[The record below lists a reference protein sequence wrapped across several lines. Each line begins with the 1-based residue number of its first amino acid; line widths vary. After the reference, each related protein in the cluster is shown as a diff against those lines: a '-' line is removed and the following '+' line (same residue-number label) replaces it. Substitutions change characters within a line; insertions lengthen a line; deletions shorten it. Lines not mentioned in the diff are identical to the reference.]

1 VRILV
6 TGGAGFIGS
15 HVVDAYVAA
24 GHEVAVLDNFS
35 TGNEANLNSAA
46 EVHRVDLR
54 DRAAVE
60 KVVASFRPEIV
71 NHHAAQSEVPKS
83 VADPGLDAHIN
94 IVGGLNLL
102 KASVDHKIK
111 KVIFISTGG
120 ALYGEPDVVPADE
133 DHPVRPLSPYGTS
146 KFSFEQY
153 LGTFKRTF
161 GLEFTVL
168 RYANIYGPRQDFY
181 AEEGR
186 VVAIFASRMLE
197 RKPVTIDGDG
207 EQSRDM
213 LHVGDAATANLA
225 ALERG
230 DGEIFHVSTGV
241 PVSVNDL
248 FRKLAILTDYK
259 LAPNHG
265 PRRKGD
271 VYRIALNNTRARRDL
286 GWEPR
291 VSLEEGLSLTVDYFR
306 EQVLQAPA

>member
-1 VRILV
+1 MRILV

-15 HVVDAYVAA
+15 HVVDAYIAA

-35 TGNEANLNSAA
+35 TGNEANLNAAA
-46 EVHRVDLR
+46 EVHRIDLR
-54 DRAAVE
+54 AQPDVE
-60 KVVASFRPEIV
+60 ALLASFRPDIV

-83 VADPGLDAHIN
+83 IADPAYDAQVN

-102 KASVDHKIK
+102 KACVDHRVK

-146 KFSFEQY
+146 KYCFEQY

-168 RYANIYGPRQDFY
+168 RYANIYGPRQDFF

-186 VVAIFASRMLE
+186 VVAIFASRMLAS
-197 RKPVTIDGDG
+197 KPVTIDGDG

-213 LHVGDAATANLA
+213 LHVGDAAAANLA

-230 DGEIFHVSTGV
+230 SGGTFHVSTGTLV
-241 PVSVNDL
+241 TINDL
-248 FRKLAILTDYK
+248 FRKLALLTGYK
-259 LAPNHG
+259 QPPSQG

-271 VYRIALNNTRARRDL
+271 VYRIALDNARAARDL
-286 GWEPR
+286 GWEPQIP
-291 VSLEEGLSLTVDYFR
+291 LEEGLSLTVDYFR
-306 EQVLQAPA
+306 EQVSQASA

>member
-35 TGNEANLNSAA
+35 TGNEANLNHAA

-54 DRAAVE
+54 DQPAVE
-60 KVVASFRPEIV
+60 KAVASFRPEIV

-102 KASVDHKIK
+102 KASVDHKVR

-168 RYANIYGPRQDFY
+168 RYANIYGPRQDFF

-186 VVAIFASRMLE
+186 VVAIFASRMLAG
-197 RKPVTIDGDG
+197 KPVLIDGDG

-225 ALERG
+225 ALDHG

-248 FRKLAILTDYK
+248 YRKLAMLTDYK
-259 LAPNHG
+259 LEPKHG

-271 VYRIALNNTRARRDL
+271 VFRIALDNTRASRGL

-291 VSLEEGLSLTVDYFR
+291 VSLEEGLSLTVGYFR
-306 EQVLQAPA
+306 EQVSQAPA

>member
-35 TGNEANLNSAA
+35 TGNEANLNPAA
-46 EVHRVDLR
+46 EAHRVDLR
-54 DRAAVE
+54 DQPAVE
-60 KVVASFRPEIV
+60 RLVASFQPEIV

-83 VADPGLDAHIN
+83 VADPSFDAEVN

-102 KASVDHKIK
+102 KACTEHAVK

-146 KFSFEQY
+146 KFCFEQY

-161 GLEFTVL
+161 GLEYTVL
-168 RYANIYGPRQDFY
+168 RYANIYGARQDFY

-186 VVAIFASRMLE
+186 VVAIFASRMLAG
-197 RKPVTIDGDG
+197 KPVTIDGDG
-207 EQSRDM
+207 GQSRDM

-230 DGEIFHVSTGV
+230 SGGIFHVSTGT
-241 PVSVNDL
+241 PVTINDL
-248 FRKLAILTDYK
+248 YRKLATLTGYK
-259 LAPNHG
+259 PAPNHG

-271 VYRIALNNTRARRDL
+271 VYRIALDNTRARRDL

-291 VSLEEGLSLTVDYFR
+291 IDLEEGLSLTVDYFR
-306 EQVLQAPA
+306 EQVSPASA

>member
-1 VRILV
+1 MRILV

-24 GHEVAVLDNFS
+24 GHDVAVLDNFS
-35 TGNEANLNSAA
+35 TGSQANVNPAV

-54 DRAAVE
+54 DQAGVE

-83 VADPGLDAHIN
+83 IADPGLDAHIN

-102 KASVDHKIK
+102 KASVDHRVK

-120 ALYGEPDVVPADE
+120 ALYGEPDMVPAGE

-161 GLEFTVL
+161 GMEFTVL

-186 VVAIFASRMLE
+186 VVAIFASRMLA

-225 ALERG
+225 ALESG
-230 DGEIFHVSTGV
+230 DGETFHVSTGV

-248 FRKLAILTDYK
+248 FRKLALLTGYTME
-259 LAPNHG
+259 PNLG

-271 VYRIALNNTRARRDL
+271 VYRIALDNARARQGL

-306 EQVLQAPA
+306 EQVSQTPA

>member
-1 VRILV
+1 MRILV

-24 GHEVAVLDNFS
+24 GHQVAVLDNFS
-35 TGNEANLNSAA
+35 TGNEANLNPAA
-46 EVHRVDLR
+46 EAHRVDIR
-54 DRAAVE
+54 DQPSVE
-60 KVVASFRPEIV
+60 RVLASFRPDIV

-83 VADPGLDAHIN
+83 VADPTFDAQVN
-94 IVGGLNLL
+94 IIGGLNLL
-102 KASVDHKIK
+102 KACVDQAVQKL
-111 KVIFISTGG
+111 IFISTGG

-133 DHPVRPLSPYGTS
+133 DHPIRPLSPYGTS
-146 KFSFEQY
+146 KFCFEQY

-168 RYANIYGPRQDFY
+168 RYANIYGARQDFY

-197 RKPVTIDGDG
+197 GKPVTIDGDG
-207 EQSRDM
+207 DQSRDM

-230 DGEIFHVSTGV
+230 AGGIFHISTGV
-241 PVSVNDL
+241 PVTINDL
-248 FRKLAILTDYK
+248 YRKLAILTGYK
-259 LAPNHG
+259 QTPNHG

-271 VYRIALNNTRARRDL
+271 VYRIALDNSRARRDL

-291 VSLEEGLSLTVDYFR
+291 VNLEEGLSLTVDYFR
-306 EQVLQAPA
+306 EQVSKAPA

>member
-1 VRILV
+1 M

-15 HVVDAYVAA
+15 HVVDAYIAA
-24 GHEVAVLDNFS
+24 GHDVAVLDNFS
-35 TGNEANLNSAA
+35 TGNEANLNPAA
-46 EVHRVDLR
+46 ETHRLDLR
-54 DRAAVE
+54 DQPGVE
-60 KVVASFRPEIV
+60 RLIASFRPEVV

-83 VADPGLDAHIN
+83 VADPGYDAEVN
-94 IVGGLNLL
+94 IVGGLNVL
-102 KASVDHKIK
+102 KACVDHSVK

-153 LGTFKRTF
+153 LAMFKRTF

-186 VVAIFASRMLE
+186 VVAIFTSRMLVGQ
-197 RKPVTIDGDG
+197 PVTIDGDG

-213 LHVGDAATANLA
+213 LHVRDAATANLA
-225 ALERG
+225 ALESG
-230 DGEIFHVSTGV
+230 SGGTFHVSTGTA
-241 PVSVNDL
+241 VSINDIY
-248 FRKLAILTDYK
+248 RKLALLTKYTE
-259 LAPNHG
+259 APNHG

-271 VYRIALNNTRARRDL
+271 VYRIALDNARARREL

-291 VSLEEGLSLTVDYFR
+291 IDLEEGLSLTVDYFR
-306 EQVLQAPA
+306 QQVSRASA

>member
-1 VRILV
+1 M

-54 DRAAVE
+54 DQAAVE

-102 KASVDHKIK
+102 KASVDHKVK

-230 DGEIFHVSTGV
+230 EGEIFHVSTGV

-259 LAPNHG
+259 IAPNHG

-306 EQVLQAPA
+306 EQVLQAPV

>member
-1 VRILV
+1 M

-24 GHEVAVLDNFS
+24 GHDVAVLDNFS
-35 TGNEANLNSAA
+35 TGSQANVNPAV

-54 DRAAVE
+54 DQAGVE

-83 VADPGLDAHIN
+83 IADPGLDAHIN

-102 KASVDHKIK
+102 KASVDHRVK

-120 ALYGEPDVVPADE
+120 ALYGEPDMVPAGE

-161 GLEFTVL
+161 GMEFTVL

-186 VVAIFASRMLE
+186 VVAIFASRMLA

-225 ALERG
+225 ALESG
-230 DGEIFHVSTGV
+230 DGETFHVSTGV

-248 FRKLAILTDYK
+248 FRKLALLTGYTME
-259 LAPNHG
+259 PNLG

-271 VYRIALNNTRARRDL
+271 VYRIALDNARARQGL

-306 EQVLQAPA
+306 EQVSQTPA

>member
-35 TGNEANLNSAA
+35 TGNEANLNRAA

-54 DRAAVE
+54 DQAAVE

-102 KASVDHKIK
+102 KASVDHKVK

-230 DGEIFHVSTGV
+230 EGEIFHVSTGV

-259 LAPNHG
+259 ITPNHG